1 MKKLKKYSVVADDSD
16 VYAISLVEE
25 PAIEIDYVAFDKD
38 KEPKPNLKFIEDK
51 KNEKYMVLGPALI
64 PDKDIYR
71 NYDGNEFYVSFSA
84 ECIEKLSHKFM
95 KTCYG
100 AGCFTKDHET
110 FAEGCSLA
118 ESWIK
123 TSENDKSV
131 DYGFDCPIG
140 TWFVCAK
147 IDSIELWD
155 SIKKGER
162 KGFSIES
169 WVDLEEIVDNKNKK
183 ENDMSKQKTNLETME
198 VNDGFW
204 DKLKGIIAEALGTSK
219 DDEVVEEA
227 VEEAKQ
233 EADPVEETV
242 EAEEETPE
250 VPVEEVAEEVIETV
264 EEGAETTEEAA
275 EDLQAVV
282 DSLQEE
288 IDALKAENEELKK
301 ANQKMSKKPSAKV
314 NVKQSAEKSN
324 PRDVI
329 EALYNGSYF
338 KK

>member
-1 MKKLKKYSVVADDSD
+1 MKKLKKYSVVGDSSD

-25 PAIEIDYVAFDKD
+25 PAIEIDYIAFDKD
-38 KEPKPNLKFIEDK
+38 KETKPNLKFIEDK
-51 KNEKYMVLGPALI
+51 QNEKFMILGPALV
-64 PDKDIYR
+64 PDKNIYR

-84 ECIEKLSHKFM
+84 ECIEKLSYKFM

-100 AGCFTKDHET
+100 DGCFTKDHES
-110 FAEGCSLA
+110 FAQGCSLA

-140 TWFVCAK
+140 TWFVAAK

-169 WVDLEEIVDNKNKK
+169 WVDLEEIIENKDKK

-204 DKLKGIIAEALGTSK
+204 EKLKGIIAEAMGTSK
-219 DDEVVEEA
+219 DDKTVEDA
-227 VEEAKQ
+227 VEEAKA
-233 EADPVEETV
+233 EADPVEEVV
-242 EAEEETPE
+242 EAEEQTPE
-250 VPVEEVAEEVIETV
+250 VPVDEVAKEVIDTV
-264 EEGAETTEEAA
+264 EEGAETTETAA
-275 EDLQAVV
+275 EDLQTVV
-282 DSLQEE
+282 DKLQEE
-288 IDALKAENEELKK
+288 VDALKAENAELKK
-301 ANQKMSKKPSAKV
+301 KNEKMSKKPSAKV
-314 NVKQSAEKSN
+314 NVKQSAEKGN

-338 KK
+338 K

>member
-1 MKKLKKYSVVADDSD
+1 MKKLKKYSVVADDSEI
-16 VYAISLVEE
+16 YAISLVEE

-38 KEPKPNLKFIEDK
+38 KETKPNLKFIEDK
-51 KNEKYMVLGPALI
+51 QNEKYMILGPALV
-64 PDKDIYR
+64 PDKNIYR

-84 ECIEKLSHKFM
+84 ECIEKLSYKFM

-100 AGCFTKDHET
+100 DGCFTKDHES
-110 FAEGCSLA
+110 FAQGCSLA

-131 DYGFDCPIG
+131 YYGFDCPIG
-140 TWFVCAK
+140 TWFVAAK
-147 IDSIELWD
+147 IDSIDLWE

-169 WVDLEEIVDNKNKK
+169 WVDLEEIFENKDKK

-204 DKLKGIIAEALGTSK
+204 EKLKGIIAEAMGTSK
-219 DDEVVEEA
+219 DDKTVEDA
-227 VEEAKQ
+227 VEEAKA
-233 EADPVEETV
+233 EANPVEEVV
-242 EAEEETPE
+242 EAEEQTPE
-250 VPVEEVAEEVIETV
+250 VPVEEVAQDVIDTV
-264 EEGAETTEEAA
+264 EEGAETTETAA
-275 EDLQAVV
+275 EDLQTVV
-282 DSLQEE
+282 DKLQEE
-288 IDALKAENEELKK
+288 VDALKAENAELLKK
-301 ANQKMSKKPSAKV
+301 NQKMSKKPSAKV
-314 NVKQSAEKSN
+314 NVKQSVEKGN

-338 KK
+338 K

>member
-1 MKKLKKYSVVADDSD
+1 MKKLKKYSVVGDSSD

-38 KEPKPNLKFIEDK
+38 KETKPNLKFIEDK
-51 KNEKYMVLGPALI
+51 QNEKFMILGPALV
-64 PDKDIYR
+64 PNKNIYR

-84 ECIEKLSHKFM
+84 ECIEKLSYKFM

-100 AGCFTKDHET
+100 DGCFTKDHES
-110 FAEGCSLA
+110 FAQGCSLA

-140 TWFVCAK
+140 TWFVAAK

-169 WVDLEEIVDNKNKK
+169 WVDLEEIIENKDKK

-204 DKLKGIIAEALGTSK
+204 EKLKGIIAEAMGTSK
-219 DDEVVEEA
+219 DDKTVEDA
-227 VEEAKQ
+227 VEEAKA
-233 EADPVEETV
+233 EADPVEEVV
-242 EAEEETPE
+242 EAEEQTPE
-250 VPVEEVAEEVIETV
+250 VPVDEVAKEVIDTV
-264 EEGAETTEEAA
+264 EEGAETTETAA
-275 EDLQAVV
+275 EDLQTVV
-282 DSLQEE
+282 DKLQEE
-288 IDALKAENEELKK
+288 VDALKAENAELMKK
-301 ANQKMSKKPSAKV
+301 NQQMSKKPSTKV
-314 NVKQSAEKSN
+314 NVKQSAEKGN

-338 KK
+338 K

>member
-1 MKKLKKYSVVADDSD
+1 MKKLKKYSVVGDSSD

-38 KEPKPNLKFIEDK
+38 KETKPNLKFIEDK
-51 KNEKYMVLGPALI
+51 ENEKFMILGPALV
-64 PDKDIYR
+64 PDKNIYR

-84 ECIEKLSHKFM
+84 ECIEKLSYKFM
-95 KTCYG
+95 RTCYG
-100 AGCFTKDHET
+100 DGCFTKDHES
-110 FAEGCSLA
+110 FAQGCTLA

-140 TWFVCAK
+140 TWFVAAK

-169 WVDLEEIVDNKNKK
+169 WVDLEEIIENKDKK

-204 DKLKGIIAEALGTSK
+204 DKLKGIIAEAMGTSK
-219 DDEVVEEA
+219 DDKTVEDA

-233 EADPVEETV
+233 EANPVEETV

-250 VPVEEVAEEVIETV
+250 VPVDEVAKEVIDTV
-264 EEGAETTEEAA
+264 EEGAETNETAA
-275 EDLQAVV
+275 EDLQTVV
-282 DSLQEE
+282 DKLQEE
-288 IDALKAENEELKK
+288 VDALKAENAELLKK
-301 ANQKMSKKPSAKV
+301 NQKMSKKPSAKV
-314 NVKQSAEKSN
+314 NVKQSAEKGN

-338 KK
+338 K

>member
-1 MKKLKKYSVVADDSD
+1 MKKLKKYSVVADSSD
-16 VYAISLVEE
+16 VYAISLVED
-25 PAIEIDYVAFDKD
+25 PAIEIDYIAFDKD
-38 KEPKPNLKFIEDK
+38 KETKPNLKFIEDK
-51 KNEKYMVLGPALI
+51 QNEKFMILGPALV
-64 PDKDIYR
+64 PDKNIYR

-84 ECIEKLSHKFM
+84 ECIEKLSYKFM

-100 AGCFTKDHET
+100 DGCFTKDHES
-110 FAEGCSLA
+110 FAQGCTLA

-140 TWFVCAK
+140 TWFVAAK

-169 WVDLEEIVDNKNKK
+169 WVDLEEIIENKDKK

-204 DKLKGIIAEALGTSK
+204 EKLKGIIAEAMGTSK
-219 DDEVVEEA
+219 DDKTVEDA
-227 VEEAKQ
+227 VEEAKA
-233 EADPVEETV
+233 EADPVEEVV
-242 EAEEETPE
+242 EAEEQTPE
-250 VPVEEVAEEVIETV
+250 VPVEEVAQDVIDTV
-264 EEGAETTEEAA
+264 EEGAETTETAA
-275 EDLQAVV
+275 EDLQTVV
-282 DSLQEE
+282 DKLQEE
-288 IDALKAENEELKK
+288 VDALKAENAELKK
-301 ANQKMSKKPSAKV
+301 KNQKMSKKPSAKV
-314 NVKQSAEKSN
+314 NVKQSAEKGN

-338 KK
+338 K

>member
-1 MKKLKKYSVVADDSD
+1 MKKLKKYSVVADSSD

-38 KEPKPNLKFIEDK
+38 KETKPNLKFIEDK
-51 KNEKYMVLGPALI
+51 QNEKFMILGPALV
-64 PDKDIYR
+64 PNKNIYR
-71 NYDGNEFYVSFSA
+71 NYDGDEFYVSFSA
-84 ECIEKLSHKFM
+84 ECIEKLSHNFVKN
-95 KTCYG
+95 CYG
-100 AGCFTKDHET
+100 AGCFTKDHEG
-110 FAEGCSLA
+110 FCEGCYLA

-140 TWFVCAK
+140 TWFIAAK

-169 WVDLEEIVDNKNKK
+169 WVDLEEIIENKDKK

-204 DKLKGIIAEALGTSK
+204 DKLKGIIAEAMGTSK
-219 DDEVVEEA
+219 DDKTVEDA
-227 VEEAKQ
+227 VEEAKA
-233 EADPVEETV
+233 EADPVEEVV
-242 EAEEETPE
+242 EAEVETPE
-250 VPVEEVAEEVIETV
+250 VPVEEVAEEVIDTV
-264 EEGAETTEEAA
+264 EEGAETNETAA
-275 EDLQAVV
+275 EDLQTVV
-282 DSLQEE
+282 DKLQEE
-288 IDALKAENEELKK
+288 VDALKAENAELMKK
-301 ANQKMSKKPSAKV
+301 NQKMSKKPSANV
-314 NVKQSAEKSN
+314 NLKQSAEKGN

-338 KK
+338 K

>member
-1 MKKLKKYSVVADDSD
+1 MKKLKKYSVVGDSSD

-38 KEPKPNLKFIEDK
+38 KETKPNLKFIEDK
-51 KNEKYMVLGPALI
+51 QNEKYMILGPALV
-64 PDKDIYR
+64 PDKNIYR

-84 ECIEKLSHKFM
+84 ECIEKLSYKFM
-95 KTCYG
+95 RTCYG
-100 AGCFTKDHET
+100 DGCFTKDHES
-110 FAEGCSLA
+110 FAQGCSLA

-140 TWFVCAK
+140 TWFIAAK
-147 IDSIELWD
+147 IDSIDLWD

-169 WVDLEEIVDNKNKK
+169 WVDLEEIIENKDKK

-204 DKLKGIIAEALGTSK
+204 DKLKGIIAEAMGTSK
-219 DDEVVEEA
+219 DDKTVEDA
-227 VEEAKQ
+227 VEEAKA
-233 EADPVEETV
+233 EADPVEEVV

-250 VPVEEVAEEVIETV
+250 VPVDEVAKEVIDTV
-264 EEGAETTEEAA
+264 EDGAETNETAA
-275 EDLQAVV
+275 EDLQTVV
-282 DSLQEE
+282 DKLQEE
-288 IDALKAENEELKK
+288 VDALKAENAELLKK
-301 ANQKMSKKPSAKV
+301 NQKMSKKPSAKV
-314 NVKQSAEKSN
+314 NVKQSAEKGN

-338 KK
+338 K

>member
-1 MKKLKKYSVVADDSD
+1 MKKLKKYSVVGDSSD

-38 KEPKPNLKFIEDK
+38 KETKPNLKFIEDK
-51 KNEKYMVLGPALI
+51 QNEKFMILGPALI
-64 PDKDIYR
+64 PDKNIYR

-84 ECIEKLSHKFM
+84 ECIEKLSYKFM

-100 AGCFTKDHET
+100 DGCFTKDHES
-110 FAEGCSLA
+110 FAQGCSLA

-140 TWFVCAK
+140 TWFIAAK

-169 WVDLEEIVDNKNKK
+169 WVDLEEIIENKDKK

-204 DKLKGIIAEALGTSK
+204 DKLKGIIAEAMGTSK
-219 DDEVVEEA
+219 DDKTVEDA
-227 VEEAKQ
+227 VEEAKA
-233 EADPVEETV
+233 EADPVEEVV
-242 EAEEETPE
+242 EAEEQTPE
-250 VPVEEVAEEVIETV
+250 VPVDEVAKEVIDTV
-264 EEGAETTEEAA
+264 EEGAETTETAA
-275 EDLQAVV
+275 EDLQTVV
-282 DSLQEE
+282 DKLQEE
-288 IDALKAENEELKK
+288 VDALKAENAELKK
-301 ANQKMSKKPSAKV
+301 KNEKMSKKPSAKV
-314 NVKQSAEKSN
+314 NVKQSAEKGN

-338 KK
+338 K

>member
-1 MKKLKKYSVVADDSD
+1 MKKLKKYSVVADSSEI
-16 VYAISLVEE
+16 YNISLVEE
-25 PAIEIDYVAFDKD
+25 PAIEVDYVAFDKD
-38 KEPKPNLKFIEDK
+38 KETKPNLKFIEDK
-51 KNEKYMVLGPALI
+51 QNEKYMILGPALI
-64 PDKDIYR
+64 PDKNIYR

-84 ECIEKLSHKFM
+84 ECIEKLSHNFVKN
-95 KTCYG
+95 CYG
-100 AGCFTKDHET
+100 DGCFTKDHES
-110 FAEGCSLA
+110 FAQGCSLA

-140 TWFVCAK
+140 TWFVAAK

-169 WVDLEEIVDNKNKK
+169 WVDLEEIIENKDKK

-204 DKLKGIIAEALGTSK
+204 EKLKGIIAEAMGTSK
-219 DDEVVEEA
+219 DDKTVEDA
-227 VEEAKQ
+227 VEEAKA
-233 EADPVEETV
+233 EADPVEEVV
-242 EAEEETPE
+242 EAEVETPE
-250 VPVEEVAEEVIETV
+250 VPVEEVAQEVIDTV
-264 EEGAETTEEAA
+264 EEGAETNETAA
-275 EDLQAVV
+275 EDLQTVV
-282 DSLQEE
+282 DKLQEE
-288 IDALKAENEELKK
+288 VDALKAENAELLKK
-301 ANQKMSKKPSAKV
+301 NQKMSKKPSAKV
-314 NVKQSAEKSN
+314 NVKQSAEKGN

-338 KK
+338 K

>member
-1 MKKLKKYSVVADDSD
+1 MKKLKKYSVVGDSSD

-38 KEPKPNLKFIEDK
+38 KETKPNLKFIEDK
-51 KNEKYMVLGPALI
+51 QNEKFMILGPALV
-64 PDKDIYR
+64 PDKNIYR

-84 ECIEKLSHKFM
+84 ECIEKLSYKFM

-100 AGCFTKDHET
+100 DGCFTKDHES
-110 FAEGCSLA
+110 FAQGCSLA

-131 DYGFDCPIG
+131 EYGFDCPIG
-140 TWFVCAK
+140 TWFIAAK

-169 WVDLEEIVDNKNKK
+169 WVDLEEIIENKDKK

-204 DKLKGIIAEALGTSK
+204 EKLKGIIAEAMGTSK
-219 DDEVVEEA
+219 DDKTVEDA
-227 VEEAKQ
+227 VEEAKA
-233 EADPVEETV
+233 EADPVEEVV
-242 EAEEETPE
+242 EAEVETPE
-250 VPVEEVAEEVIETV
+250 VPVEEVAEEVIDTV
-264 EEGAETTEEAA
+264 EEGAETTETAA
-275 EDLQAVV
+275 EDLQTVV
-282 DSLQEE
+282 DKLQEE
-288 IDALKAENEELKK
+288 VDALKAENAELLKK
-301 ANQKMSKKPSAKV
+301 NQKMSKKPSAKV
-314 NVKQSAEKSN
+314 NVKQSAEKGN

-338 KK
+338 K

>member
-1 MKKLKKYSVVADDSD
+1 MKKLKKYSVVADNSD

-38 KEPKPNLKFIEDK
+38 KETKPNLKFIEDK
-51 KNEKYMVLGPALI
+51 QNEKYMILGPALI
-64 PDKDIYR
+64 PDKNIYR
-71 NYDGNEFYVSFSA
+71 NYDGDEFYVSFSA
-84 ECIEKLSHKFM
+84 ECIEKLSYKFM

-100 AGCFTKDHET
+100 DGCFTKDHES
-110 FAEGCSLA
+110 FAQGCSLA

-140 TWFVCAK
+140 TWFVAAK
-147 IDSIELWD
+147 IDSIDLWE

-169 WVDLEEIVDNKNKK
+169 WVDLEEIFENKDKK

-204 DKLKGIIAEALGTSK
+204 EKLKGIIAEAMGTSK
-219 DDEVVEEA
+219 DDKTVEDA
-227 VEEAKQ
+227 VEEAKA
-233 EADPVEETV
+233 EADPVEEVV
-242 EAEEETPE
+242 EAEEQTPE
-250 VPVEEVAEEVIETV
+250 VPVDEVAKEVIDTV
-264 EEGAETTEEAA
+264 EEGAETTETAA
-275 EDLQAVV
+275 EDLQTVV
-282 DSLQEE
+282 DKLQEE
-288 IDALKAENEELKK
+288 VDALKAENAELKK
-301 ANQKMSKKPSAKV
+301 KNEKMSKKPSAKV
-314 NVKQSAEKSN
+314 NVKQSAEKGN

-338 KK
+338 K

>member
-1 MKKLKKYSVVADDSD
+1 MKKLKKYSVVGDSSD

-38 KEPKPNLKFIEDK
+38 KETKPNLKFIEDK
-51 KNEKYMVLGPALI
+51 QNEKFMILGPALV
-64 PDKDIYR
+64 PDKNIYR

-84 ECIEKLSHKFM
+84 ECIEKLSYKFM

-100 AGCFTKDHET
+100 DGCFTKDHES
-110 FAEGCSLA
+110 FAQGCSLA

-140 TWFVCAK
+140 TWFVAAK

-169 WVDLEEIVDNKNKK
+169 WVDLEEIIENKDKK

-204 DKLKGIIAEALGTSK
+204 EKLKGIIAEAMGTSK
-219 DDEVVEEA
+219 DDKTVEDA
-227 VEEAKQ
+227 VEEAKA
-233 EADPVEETV
+233 EADPVEEVV
-242 EAEEETPE
+242 EAEVETPE
-250 VPVEEVAEEVIETV
+250 VPVEEVAEEVIDTV
-264 EEGAETTEEAA
+264 EEGAETTETAA
-275 EDLQAVV
+275 EDLQTVV
-282 DSLQEE
+282 DKLQEE
-288 IDALKAENEELKK
+288 VDALKAENAELLKK
-301 ANQKMSKKPSAKV
+301 NQKMSKKPSAKV
-314 NVKQSAEKSN
+314 NVKQSAEKGN

-338 KK
+338 K

>member
-1 MKKLKKYSVVADDSD
+1 MKKLKKYSVVGDSSD

-38 KEPKPNLKFIEDK
+38 KETKPNLKFIEDK
-51 KNEKYMVLGPALI
+51 QNEKYMILGPALI
-64 PDKDIYR
+64 PDKNIYR

-84 ECIEKLSHKFM
+84 ECIEKLSYKFM
-95 KTCYG
+95 RTCYG
-100 AGCFTKDHET
+100 DGCFTKDHES
-110 FAEGCSLA
+110 FAQGCSLA

-140 TWFVCAK
+140 TWFIAAK
-147 IDSIELWD
+147 IDSIDLWD

-169 WVDLEEIVDNKNKK
+169 WVDLEEIIENKDKK

-204 DKLKGIIAEALGTSK
+204 DKLKGIIAEAMGTSK
-219 DDEVVEEA
+219 DDKTVEDA
-227 VEEAKQ
+227 VEEAKA
-233 EADPVEETV
+233 EADPVEEVV
-242 EAEEETPE
+242 EAEEQTPE
-250 VPVEEVAEEVIETV
+250 VPVDEVAKEVIDTV
-264 EEGAETTEEAA
+264 EDGAETNETAA
-275 EDLQAVV
+275 EDLQTVV
-282 DSLQEE
+282 DKLQEE
-288 IDALKAENEELKK
+288 VDALKAENAELMKK
-301 ANQKMSKKPSAKV
+301 NQKMSKKPSAKV
-314 NVKQSAEKSN
+314 NVKQSAEKGN

-338 KK
+338 K

>member
-1 MKKLKKYSVVADDSD
+1 MKKLKKYSVVADSSD
-16 VYAISLVEE
+16 VYAISLVED

-38 KEPKPNLKFIEDK
+38 KETKPNLKFIEDK
-51 KNEKYMVLGPALI
+51 QNEKFMILGPALV
-64 PDKDIYR
+64 PDKNIYR

-84 ECIEKLSHKFM
+84 ECIEKLSYKFM

-100 AGCFTKDHET
+100 DGCFTKDHES
-110 FAEGCSLA
+110 FAQGCSLA

-131 DYGFDCPIG
+131 EYGFDCPIG
-140 TWFVCAK
+140 TWFIAAK

-169 WVDLEEIVDNKNKK
+169 WVDLEEIIENKDKK

-204 DKLKGIIAEALGTSK
+204 DKLKGIIAEAMGTSK
-219 DDEVVEEA
+219 DDKTVEDA
-227 VEEAKQ
+227 VEEAKA
-233 EADPVEETV
+233 EADPVEEVV
-242 EAEEETPE
+242 EAEEQTSE
-250 VPVEEVAEEVIETV
+250 VPVDEVAKEVIDTV
-264 EEGAETTEEAA
+264 EEGAETTETAA
-275 EDLQAVV
+275 EDLQTVV
-282 DSLQEE
+282 DKLQEE
-288 IDALKAENEELKK
+288 VDALKAENAELKK
-301 ANQKMSKKPSAKV
+301 QNQKMSKKPSAKV
-314 NVKQSAEKSN
+314 NVKQSAEKGN

-338 KK
+338 K

>member
-1 MKKLKKYSVVADDSD
+1 MKKLKKYSVVADNSD

-38 KEPKPNLKFIEDK
+38 KETKPNLKFIEDK
-51 KNEKYMVLGPALI
+51 QNEKFMILGPALV
-64 PDKDIYR
+64 PDKNIYR

-84 ECIEKLSHKFM
+84 ECIEKLSYKFM

-100 AGCFTKDHET
+100 DGCFTKDHES
-110 FAEGCSLA
+110 FAQGCSLA

-140 TWFVCAK
+140 TWFIAAK

-169 WVDLEEIVDNKNKK
+169 WVDLEEIFENKDKK

-204 DKLKGIIAEALGTSK
+204 DKLKGIIAEAMGTSK
-219 DDEVVEEA
+219 DDKTVEDA
-227 VEEAKQ
+227 VEEAKA
-233 EADPVEETV
+233 EADPVEEVV
-242 EAEEETPE
+242 EAEEQTPE
-250 VPVEEVAEEVIETV
+250 VPVDEVAKEVIDTV
-264 EEGAETTEEAA
+264 EEGAETNETAA
-275 EDLQAVV
+275 EDLQTVV
-282 DSLQEE
+282 DKLQEE
-288 IDALKAENEELKK
+288 VDALKAENAELLKK
-301 ANQKMSKKPSAKV
+301 NQKMSKKPSAKV
-314 NVKQSAEKSN
+314 NVKQSAEKGN

-338 KK
+338 K

>member
-1 MKKLKKYSVVADDSD
+1 MKKLKKYSVVADSSD

-38 KEPKPNLKFIEDK
+38 KETKPNLKFIEDK
-51 KNEKYMVLGPALI
+51 QNEKYMIMGPALV
-64 PDKDIYR
+64 PDKNIYR

-84 ECIEKLSHKFM
+84 ECIEKLSHNFVKN
-95 KTCYG
+95 CYG
-100 AGCFTKDHET
+100 AGCFTKDHNG
-110 FAEGCSLA
+110 FCEGCSLA

-140 TWFVCAK
+140 TWFVAAK
-147 IDSIELWD
+147 IDSIDLWD

-169 WVDLEEIVDNKNKK
+169 WVDLEEIFENKDKK

-204 DKLKGIIAEALGTSK
+204 DKLKGIIAEAMGTSK
-219 DDEVVEEA
+219 DDKTVEDA
-227 VEEAKQ
+227 VEEAKA
-233 EADPVEETV
+233 EADPVEEVV
-242 EAEEETPE
+242 EAEVETPE
-250 VPVEEVAEEVIETV
+250 VPVEEVAEEVIDTV
-264 EEGAETTEEAA
+264 EEGAETNETAA
-275 EDLQAVV
+275 EDLQTVV
-282 DSLQEE
+282 DKLQEE
-288 IDALKAENEELKK
+288 VDALKAENAELLKK
-301 ANQKMSKKPSAKV
+301 NQKMSKKPSAKV
-314 NVKQSAEKSN
+314 NVKQSAEKGN

-338 KK
+338 K

>member
-1 MKKLKKYSVVADDSD
+1 MKKLKKYSVVGDSSD

-38 KEPKPNLKFIEDK
+38 KETKPNLKFIEDK
-51 KNEKYMVLGPALI
+51 QNEKYMILGPALI
-64 PDKDIYR
+64 PDKNIYR
-71 NYDGNEFYVSFSA
+71 NYDGDEFYVAFSS
-84 ECIEKLSHKFM
+84 ECIEKLSYMFM
-95 KTCYG
+95 RTCYG
-100 AGCFTKDHET
+100 DGCFTKDHES
-110 FAEGCSLA
+110 FAQGCSLA

-140 TWFVCAK
+140 TWFVAAK

-169 WVDLEEIVDNKNKK
+169 WVDLEEIIENKDKK

-204 DKLKGIIAEALGTSK
+204 EKLKGIIAEAMGTSK
-219 DDEVVEEA
+219 DDKTVEDA
-227 VEEAKQ
+227 VEEAKA
-233 EADPVEETV
+233 EADPVEEVV
-242 EAEEETPE
+242 EAEEQTPE
-250 VPVEEVAEEVIETV
+250 VPVEEVAQDVIDTV
-264 EEGAETTEEAA
+264 EEGAETTETAA
-275 EDLQAVV
+275 EDLQTVV
-282 DSLQEE
+282 DKLQEE
-288 IDALKAENEELKK
+288 VDALKAENAELKK
-301 ANQKMSKKPSAKV
+301 KNEKMSKKPSAKV
-314 NVKQSAEKSN
+314 NVKQSAEKGN

-338 KK
+338 K

>member
-1 MKKLKKYSVVADDSD
+1 MKKLKKYSVVADSSEI
-16 VYAISLVEE
+16 YNISLVEE
-25 PAIEIDYVAFDKD
+25 PAIEVDYVAFDKD
-38 KEPKPNLKFIEDK
+38 KETKPNLKFIEDK
-51 KNEKYMVLGPALI
+51 QNEKFMILGPALV
-64 PDKDIYR
+64 PDKNIYR

-84 ECIEKLSHKFM
+84 ECIEKLSYKFM

-100 AGCFTKDHET
+100 DGCFTKDHES
-110 FAEGCSLA
+110 FAQGCSLA

-140 TWFVCAK
+140 TWFVAAK

-169 WVDLEEIVDNKNKK
+169 WVDLEEIFENKDKK

-204 DKLKGIIAEALGTSK
+204 EKLKGIIAEAMGTSK
-219 DDEVVEEA
+219 DDKTVEDA
-227 VEEAKQ
+227 VEEAKA
-233 EADPVEETV
+233 EADPVEEVV
-242 EAEEETPE
+242 EAEEQTPE
-250 VPVEEVAEEVIETV
+250 VPVDEVAKEVIDTV
-264 EEGAETTEEAA
+264 EEGAETTETAA
-275 EDLQAVV
+275 EDLQTVV
-282 DSLQEE
+282 DKLQEE
-288 IDALKAENEELKK
+288 VDALKAENAELLKK
-301 ANQKMSKKPSAKV
+301 NQNMSKKPSAKV
-314 NVKQSAEKSN
+314 NVKQSAEKGN

-338 KK
+338 K

>member
-1 MKKLKKYSVVADDSD
+1 MKKLKKYSVVADSSD

-38 KEPKPNLKFIEDK
+38 KETKPNLKFIEDK
-51 KNEKYMVLGPALI
+51 ENEKFMILGPALV
-64 PDKDIYR
+64 PDKNIYR

-84 ECIEKLSHKFM
+84 ECIEKLSYKFM
-95 KTCYG
+95 RTCYG
-100 AGCFTKDHET
+100 DGCFTKDHES
-110 FAEGCSLA
+110 FAQGCTLA

-140 TWFVCAK
+140 TWFVAAK

-169 WVDLEEIVDNKNKK
+169 WVDLEEIIENKDKK

-204 DKLKGIIAEALGTSK
+204 EKLKGIIAEAMGTSK
-219 DDEVVEEA
+219 DDKTVEDA
-227 VEEAKQ
+227 VEEAKA
-233 EADPVEETV
+233 EADPVEEVV
-242 EAEEETPE
+242 EAEEQTPE
-250 VPVEEVAEEVIETV
+250 VPVDEVAKEVIDTV
-264 EEGAETTEEAA
+264 EEGAETNETAA
-275 EDLQAVV
+275 EDLQTVV
-282 DSLQEE
+282 DKLQEE
-288 IDALKAENEELKK
+288 VDALKAENAELKK
-301 ANQKMSKKPSAKV
+301 KNQKMSKKPSAKV
-314 NVKQSAEKSN
+314 NVKQSAEKGN

-338 KK
+338 K

>member
-1 MKKLKKYSVVADDSD
+1 MKKLKKYSVVGDSSD

-38 KEPKPNLKFIEDK
+38 KETKPNLKFIEDK
-51 KNEKYMVLGPALI
+51 ENEKFMILGPALV
-64 PDKDIYR
+64 PDKNIYR

-84 ECIEKLSHKFM
+84 ECIEKLSYKFM
-95 KTCYG
+95 RTCYG
-100 AGCFTKDHET
+100 DGCFTKDHES
-110 FAEGCSLA
+110 FAQGCTLA

-140 TWFVCAK
+140 TWFVAAK

-169 WVDLEEIVDNKNKK
+169 WVDLEEIIENKDKK

-204 DKLKGIIAEALGTSK
+204 DKLKGIIAEAMGTSK
-219 DDEVVEEA
+219 DDKTVEDA
-227 VEEAKQ
+227 VEEAKS
-233 EADPVEETV
+233 EADPVEKVV

-250 VPVEEVAEEVIETV
+250 VPVDEVAKEVIDTV
-264 EEGAETTEEAA
+264 EEGAETNETAA
-275 EDLQAVV
+275 EDLQTVV
-282 DSLQEE
+282 DKLQEE
-288 IDALKAENEELKK
+288 VDALKAENAELLKK
-301 ANQKMSKKPSAKV
+301 NQKMSKKPSAKV
-314 NVKQSAEKSN
+314 NVKQSAEKGN

-338 KK
+338 K

>member
-1 MKKLKKYSVVADDSD
+1 MKKLKKYSVVADSSD

-38 KEPKPNLKFIEDK
+38 KETKPNLKFIEDK
-51 KNEKYMVLGPALI
+51 ENEKFMILGPALV
-64 PDKDIYR
+64 PDKNIYR
-71 NYDGNEFYVSFSA
+71 NYDGDEFYVSFSA
-84 ECIEKLSHKFM
+84 ECIEKLSYKFIR
-95 KTCYG
+95 TCYG
-100 AGCFTKDHET
+100 NDCFTKDHES
-110 FAEGCSLA
+110 FAQGCYLA

-140 TWFVCAK
+140 TWFVAAK

-169 WVDLEEIVDNKNKK
+169 WVDLEEIFENKDKK

-198 VNDGFW
+198 VDDGFW
-204 DKLKGIIAEALGTSK
+204 DKLKGIIAEAIGTSK
-219 DDEVVEEA
+219 DDNTVEDA
-227 VEEAKQ
+227 VEEAKA
-233 EADPVEETV
+233 EADPVEEVV
-242 EAEEETPE
+242 EAEEQTPE
-250 VPVEEVAEEVIETV
+250 VPVEEVAQDVIDTV
-264 EEGAETTEEAA
+264 EEGAETTETAA
-275 EDLQAVV
+275 EDLQTVV
-282 DSLQEE
+282 DKLQEE
-288 IDALKAENEELKK
+288 VDALKAENAELLKK
-301 ANQKMSKKPSAKV
+301 NQQMSKKPSAKV
-314 NVKQSAEKSN
+314 NVKQSAEKGN

-338 KK
+338 K

>member
-1 MKKLKKYSVVADDSD
+1 MKKLKKYSVVADNSD

-38 KEPKPNLKFIEDK
+38 KETKPNLKFIEDK
-51 KNEKYMVLGPALI
+51 QNEKFMILGPALV
-64 PDKDIYR
+64 PDKNIYR

-84 ECIEKLSHKFM
+84 ECIEKLSYKFM

-100 AGCFTKDHET
+100 DGCFTKDHES
-110 FAEGCSLA
+110 FAQGCSLA

-140 TWFVCAK
+140 TWFIAAK

-169 WVDLEEIVDNKNKK
+169 WVDLEEIFENKDKK

-204 DKLKGIIAEALGTSK
+204 EKLKGIIAEAMGTSK
-219 DDEVVEEA
+219 DDKTVEDA
-227 VEEAKQ
+227 VEEAKA
-233 EADPVEETV
+233 EADPVEEVV
-242 EAEEETPE
+242 EAEEQTPE
-250 VPVEEVAEEVIETV
+250 VPVDEVAKELIDTV
-264 EEGAETTEEAA
+264 EEGAETTETAA
-275 EDLQAVV
+275 EDLQTVV
-282 DSLQEE
+282 DKLQEE
-288 IDALKAENEELKK
+288 VDALKAENAELKK
-301 ANQKMSKKPSAKV
+301 KNEKMSKKPSAKV
-314 NVKQSAEKSN
+314 NVKQSAEKGN

-338 KK
+338 K

>member
-1 MKKLKKYSVVADDSD
+1 MKKLKKYSVVADSSD

-38 KEPKPNLKFIEDK
+38 KETKPNLKFIEDK
-51 KNEKYMVLGPALI
+51 QNEKYMILGPALI
-64 PDKDIYR
+64 PDKNIYR
-71 NYDGNEFYVSFSA
+71 NYDGDEFYVSFSA
-84 ECIEKLSHKFM
+84 ECIEKLSYKFM

-100 AGCFTKDHET
+100 DGCFTKDHES
-110 FAEGCSLA
+110 FAQGCSLA

-140 TWFVCAK
+140 TWFIAAK

-169 WVDLEEIVDNKNKK
+169 WVDLEEIFENKDKK

-204 DKLKGIIAEALGTSK
+204 EKLKGIIAEAMGTSK
-219 DDEVVEEA
+219 DDKTVEDA
-227 VEEAKQ
+227 VEEAKA
-233 EADPVEETV
+233 EADPVEEVV
-242 EAEEETPE
+242 EAEEQTPE
-250 VPVEEVAEEVIETV
+250 VPVEEVAQDVIDTV
-264 EEGAETTEEAA
+264 EEGAETTETAA
-275 EDLQAVV
+275 EDLQTVV
-282 DSLQEE
+282 DKLQEE
-288 IDALKAENEELKK
+288 VDALKAENAELKK
-301 ANQKMSKKPSAKV
+301 KNEKMSKKPSAKV
-314 NVKQSAEKSN
+314 NVKQSAEKGN

-338 KK
+338 K

>member
-1 MKKLKKYSVVADDSD
+1 MKKLKKYSVVADSSEI
-16 VYAISLVEE
+16 YNISLVEE
-25 PAIEIDYVAFDKD
+25 PAIEVDYVAFDKD
-38 KEPKPNLKFIEDK
+38 KETKPNLKFIEDK
-51 KNEKYMVLGPALI
+51 ENEKFMILGPALI
-64 PDKDIYR
+64 PDKNIYR

-84 ECIEKLSHKFM
+84 DCIEKLSHNFVKN
-95 KTCYG
+95 CYG
-100 AGCFTKDHET
+100 AGCFTKDHES
-110 FAEGCSLA
+110 FAQGCYLA

-140 TWFVCAK
+140 TWFVAAK

-169 WVDLEEIVDNKNKK
+169 WVDLEEIFENKDKK

-204 DKLKGIIAEALGTSK
+204 EKLKGIIAEAMGTSK
-219 DDEVVEEA
+219 DDKTVEDA
-227 VEEAKQ
+227 VEEAKA
-233 EADPVEETV
+233 EADPVEEVV
-242 EAEEETPE
+242 EAEVETPE
-250 VPVEEVAEEVIETV
+250 VPVEEVAEEVIDTV
-264 EEGAETTEEAA
+264 EEGAETNETAA
-275 EDLQAVV
+275 EDLQTVV
-282 DSLQEE
+282 DKLQEE
-288 IDALKAENEELKK
+288 VDALKAENAELLKK
-301 ANQKMSKKPSAKV
+301 NQKMSKKPSAKV
-314 NVKQSAEKSN
+314 NVKQSAEKGN

-338 KK
+338 K

>member
-1 MKKLKKYSVVADDSD
+1 MKKLKKYSVVGDSSD

-38 KEPKPNLKFIEDK
+38 KETKPNLKFIEDK
-51 KNEKYMVLGPALI
+51 QNEKFMILGPALV
-64 PDKDIYR
+64 PDKNIYR

-84 ECIEKLSHKFM
+84 ECIEKLSYKFM

-100 AGCFTKDHET
+100 DGCFTKDHES
-110 FAEGCSLA
+110 FAQGCSLA

-140 TWFVCAK
+140 TWFIAAK

-169 WVDLEEIVDNKNKK
+169 WVDLEEIFENKDKK

-204 DKLKGIIAEALGTSK
+204 EKLKGIIAEAMGTSK
-219 DDEVVEEA
+219 DDKTVEDA
-227 VEEAKQ
+227 VEEAKA
-233 EADPVEETV
+233 EADPVEEVV
-242 EAEEETPE
+242 EAEVETPE
-250 VPVEEVAEEVIETV
+250 VPVEEVAEEVIDTV
-264 EEGAETTEEAA
+264 EEGAETTETAA
-275 EDLQAVV
+275 EDLQTVV
-282 DSLQEE
+282 DKLQEE
-288 IDALKAENEELKK
+288 VDALKAENAELLKK
-301 ANQKMSKKPSAKV
+301 NQKMSKKPSAKV
-314 NVKQSAEKSN
+314 NVKQSAEKGN

-338 KK
+338 K

>member
-1 MKKLKKYSVVADDSD
+1 MKKLKKYSVVADSSEI
-16 VYAISLVEE
+16 YNISLVEE
-25 PAIEIDYVAFDKD
+25 PAIEVDYVAFDKD
-38 KEPKPNLKFIEDK
+38 KETKPNLKFIEDK
-51 KNEKYMVLGPALI
+51 QNEKYMILGPALI
-64 PDKDIYR
+64 PDKNIYR

-84 ECIEKLSHKFM
+84 ECIEKLSHNFVKN
-95 KTCYG
+95 CYG
-100 AGCFTKDHET
+100 AGCFTKDHEG
-110 FAEGCSLA
+110 FCEGCYLA

-140 TWFVCAK
+140 TWFVAAK

-169 WVDLEEIVDNKNKK
+169 WVDLEEIIENKDKK

-204 DKLKGIIAEALGTSK
+204 DKLKGIIAEAMGTSK
-219 DDEVVEEA
+219 DDKTVEDA
-227 VEEAKQ
+227 VEEAKA
-233 EADPVEETV
+233 EADPVEEVV
-242 EAEEETPE
+242 EAEEQTPE
-250 VPVEEVAEEVIETV
+250 VPVEEVAQDVIDTV
-264 EEGAETTEEAA
+264 EDGAETTETAA
-275 EDLQAVV
+275 EDLQTVV
-282 DSLQEE
+282 DKLQEE
-288 IDALKAENEELKK
+288 VDALKAENAELKK
-301 ANQKMSKKPSAKV
+301 QNQKMSKKPSAKV
-314 NVKQSAEKSN
+314 NVKQSAEKGN

-338 KK
+338 K

>member
-1 MKKLKKYSVVADDSD
+1 MKKLKKYSVVGDSSD

-38 KEPKPNLKFIEDK
+38 KETKPNLKFIEDK
-51 KNEKYMVLGPALI
+51 QNEKFMILGPALV
-64 PDKDIYR
+64 PDKNIYR

-84 ECIEKLSHKFM
+84 ECIEKLSYKFM

-100 AGCFTKDHET
+100 DGCFTKDHES
-110 FAEGCSLA
+110 FAQGCSLA

-131 DYGFDCPIG
+131 EYGFDCPIG
-140 TWFVCAK
+140 TWFVAAK

-169 WVDLEEIVDNKNKK
+169 WVDLEEIIENKDKK

-204 DKLKGIIAEALGTSK
+204 EKLKGIIAEAMGTSK
-219 DDEVVEEA
+219 DDKTVEDA
-227 VEEAKQ
+227 VEEAKA
-233 EADPVEETV
+233 EADPVEEVV
-242 EAEEETPE
+242 EAEEQTPE
-250 VPVEEVAEEVIETV
+250 VPVDEVAKEVIDTV
-264 EEGAETTEEAA
+264 EEGAETTETAA
-275 EDLQAVV
+275 EDLQTVV
-282 DSLQEE
+282 DKLQEE
-288 IDALKAENEELKK
+288 VDALKAENAELKK
-301 ANQKMSKKPSAKV
+301 KNEKMSKKPSAKV
-314 NVKQSAEKSN
+314 NVKQSTEKGN

-338 KK
+338 K